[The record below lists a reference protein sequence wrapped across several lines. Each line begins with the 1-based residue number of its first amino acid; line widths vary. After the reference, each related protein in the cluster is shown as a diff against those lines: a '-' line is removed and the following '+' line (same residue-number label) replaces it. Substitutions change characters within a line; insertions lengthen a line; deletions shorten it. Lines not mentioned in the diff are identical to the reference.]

1 MRVSNIDVE
10 NASPAKRQRWAELQT
25 EEVEKLY
32 AEIQSKLK
40 QIPKE
45 QWTAWDVESLK
56 RVEAILGDRRAD
68 EIRKDI
74 ERIMELAGL
83 SYGLER
89 QRRRNIRTKQC
100 RLRHLFKRDI
110 RLARQPL

>member
-1 MRVSNIDVE
+1 MRKKITEMRVSNIDLE
-10 NASPAKRQRWAELQT
+10 NASLAKRQRWAELQT

-45 QWTAWDVESLK
+45 QWTTWDVESLK

-89 QRRRNIRTKQC
+89 ESYQAKQVM
-100 RLRHLFKRDI
+100 LKKLSNKGDTT
-110 RLARQPL
+110 

>member
-1 MRVSNIDVE
+1 MRKKITEMCVSNIDIE
-10 NASPAKRQRWAELQT
+10 NATMAKRQRRAELQT

-56 RVEAILGDRRAD
+56 RVEAILGDRQAD

-89 QRRRNIRTKQC
+89 ASYSKKQVMRKKLRDKGERT
-100 RLRHLFKRDI
+100 
-110 RLARQPL
+110 

>member
-1 MRVSNIDVE
+1 MRKQITEMRISNLDVE
-10 NASPAKRQRWAELQT
+10 NASLAKRQRWAELQT

-40 QIPKE
+40 QLPKE
-45 QWTAWDVESLK
+45 QWTAWDVESLQK
-56 RVEAILGDRRAD
+56 VEAILSDMRAD

-89 QRRRNIRTKQC
+89 AKYHKKQVM
-100 RLRHLFKRDI
+100 LKKLKDKGEGT
-110 RLARQPL
+110 

>member
-1 MRVSNIDVE
+1 MRKKITELRVSNIDVE
-10 NASPAKRQRWAELQT
+10 NASLAKRQRWAELQT

-89 QRRRNIRTKQC
+89 ESYHKKQVMLKK
-100 RLRHLFKRDI
+100 LRDKGEGT
-110 RLARQPL
+110 

>member
-1 MRVSNIDVE
+1 MRKKITEMRVSNIDVE
-10 NASPAKRQRWAELQT
+10 NASLAKRQRWAELQT

-56 RVEAILGDRRAD
+56 RVEAILGTD
-68 EIRKDI
+68 EQMK
-74 ERIMELAGL
+74 
-83 SYGLER
+83 LEK
-89 QRRRNIRTKQC
+89 TLKE
-100 RLRHLFKRDI
+100 
-110 RLARQPL
+110 

>member
-1 MRVSNIDVE
+1 MRKKITELRVSNIDVE
-10 NASPAKRQRWAELQT
+10 NASLAKRQRWAELQT

-45 QWTAWDVESLK
+45 QWTAWDNESLK
-56 RVEAILGDRRAD
+56 RVESILGNRRAD

-89 QRRRNIRTKQC
+89 ASYHKKQETQ
-100 RLRHLFKRDI
+100 KS
-110 RLARQPL
+110 

>member
-1 MRVSNIDVE
+1 MRKKITEMRVSNIDLE
-10 NASPAKRQRWAELQT
+10 NASLAKRQRWAELQT

-45 QWTAWDVESLK
+45 QWTTWDVESLK
-56 RVEAILGDRRAD
+56 RVEAILGNRRAD
-68 EIRKDI
+68 EIRNDI
-74 ERIMELAGL
+74 ERIMTLAGL

-89 QRRRNIRTKQC
+89 ASHYKKHEMLKK
-100 RLRHLFKRDI
+100 LRDKGEGT
-110 RLARQPL
+110 